1 MNSGTGKR
9 RRTRRRSS
17 DKQPG
22 QNNFILD
29 YERLE
34 EMMTDYNQGVT
45 DSIEE
50 KECIY
55 GYGSYVM
62 EKYFVEKLRDVMY

>member
-1 MNSGTGKR
+1 MNSGTGR
-9 RRTRRRSS
+9 RRRRRSP

-22 QNNFILD
+22 HNFILD

-62 EKYFVEKLRDVMY
+62 EKYFMEKLRDVMY